1 MEGKRPV
8 KFSKARPEESL
19 GYMFWLTSNLWQ
31 RKMVKALKST
41 GLTLVQLVLLAGV
54 AWLEKEAEEITQVR
68 LARQAKTDVMMTSQV
83 LRKLESKGLVS
94 KRPSESDTRSNVI
107 MLTEKGAEK
116 VAKSLEIAE
125 NVDSDFFRSLRGN
138 HNEFLLELGALTKA
152 NDPKEVK

>member
-1 MEGKRPV
+1 LESKRLV

-19 GYMFWLTSNLWQ
+19 GYMFWVTSNLWQ
-31 RKMVKALKST
+31 RKMVKALKPT

-54 AWLEKEAEEITQVR
+54 AWLEKEGEEITQVR

-94 KRPSESDTRSNVI
+94 KTPSESDTRSNVI

-138 HNEFLLELGALTKA
+138 YSEFLLELGALTKA
-152 NDPKEVK
+152 NGPKEVK

>member
-1 MEGKRPV
+1 LESKRLV

-19 GYMFWLTSNLWQ
+19 GYMFWVTSNLWQ
-31 RKMVKALKST
+31 RKMVKALKPT

-54 AWLEKEAEEITQVR
+54 AWLEKEGEEITQVR

-107 MLTEKGAEK
+107 VLTEKGAEK
-116 VAKSLEIAE
+116 VAKALGIAE

-138 HNEFLLELGALTKA
+138 YSEFLLELGALTKA
-152 NDPKEVK
+152 NSPKK

>member
-1 MEGKRPV
+1 LEGKRLV

-19 GYMFWLTSNLWQ
+19 GYMFWVTSNLWQ
-31 RKMVKALKST
+31 RKMVKALKPT
-41 GLTLVQLVLLAGV
+41 GLTLVQLVLLAAV

-94 KRPSESDTRSNVI
+94 KTPSESDTRSNVI

-116 VAKSLEIAE
+116 VAKALKIAE

-138 HNEFLLELGALTKA
+138 YSEFLLELGALTKA
-152 NDPKEVK
+152 NGPKEVK

>member
-1 MEGKRPV
+1 LESKRLV

-31 RKMVKALKST
+31 RKMVKALKPT

-54 AWLEKEAEEITQVR
+54 AWLERKAEPITQVR

-83 LRKLESKGLVS
+83 LRKLESRGLVS
-94 KRPSESDTRSNVI
+94 KRTGESDTRSNVI

-116 VAKSLEIAE
+116 VAKALGIAE
-125 NVDSDFFRSLRGN
+125 KVDSDFFRSLRGN
-138 HNEFLLELGALTKA
+138 YGEFLLELGALTKA
-152 NDPKEVK
+152 NGPEGVK

>member
-1 MEGKRPV
+1 
-8 KFSKARPEESL
+8 
-19 GYMFWLTSNLWQ
+19 MFWVTSNLWQ
-31 RKMVKALKST
+31 RKMVKALKPT

-54 AWLEKEAEEITQVR
+54 AWLEKEGEEITQVR

-94 KRPSESDTRSNVI
+94 KTPSESDTRSNVV

-138 HNEFLLELGALTKA
+138 YSEFLLELGALTKA
-152 NDPKEVK
+152 NGPKEVK

>member
-1 MEGKRPV
+1 LDSKRLV

-31 RKMVKALKST
+31 RKMVKALKPT

-54 AWLEKEAEEITQVR
+54 AWLEKEPEEITQVR

-94 KRPSESDTRSNVI
+94 KRPSETDTRSNVI

-116 VAKSLEIAE
+116 VAKALGIAE

-138 HNEFLLELGALTKA
+138 HSEFLLELGALTKA
-152 NDPKEVK
+152 NGPEEVK

>member
-116 VAKSLEIAE
+116 VAKALEIAE

>member
-31 RKMVKALKST
+31 RKMVKALKPT

-116 VAKSLEIAE
+116 VAKALGIAE
-125 NVDSDFFRSLRGN
+125 NVDSGFFRSLRGN

>member
-1 MEGKRPV
+1 LEGKRLV

-31 RKMVKALKST
+31 RKMVKALKPT

-54 AWLEKEAEEITQVR
+54 AWLERGGEPITQVR
-68 LARQAKTDVMMTSQV
+68 LSRQAKTDVMMTSQV

-94 KRPSESDTRSNVI
+94 RRSSESDTRSNII

-116 VAKSLEIAE
+116 VAKVLGIAE
-125 NVDSDFFRSLRGN
+125 SVDSAFFRSLRGN
-138 HNEFLLELGALTKA
+138 SSEFLLELGALTRA
-152 NDPKEVK
+152 NSPEEMK

>member
-1 MEGKRPV
+1 MESKRLV

-19 GYMFWLTSNLWQ
+19 GYMFWVTSNLWQ
-31 RKMVKALKST
+31 RKMVKALKPT

-54 AWLEKEAEEITQVR
+54 AWLEKEGEEITQVR

-107 MLTEKGAEK
+107 MLTGKGAEK
-116 VAKSLEIAE
+116 VAKALEIAE

-138 HNEFLLELGALTKA
+138 YSEFLLELEALTKA
-152 NDPKEVK
+152 NGPEK

>member
-1 MEGKRPV
+1 MESKRLV

-19 GYMFWLTSNLWQ
+19 GYMFWVTSNLWQ
-31 RKMVKALKST
+31 RKMVKALKPT

-54 AWLEKEAEEITQVR
+54 AWLEKEGEEITQVR

-94 KRPSESDTRSNVI
+94 KTPSESDTRSNVI

>member
-1 MEGKRPV
+1 MESKRLV

-31 RKMVKALKST
+31 RKMVKALKPM
-41 GLTLVQLVLLAGV
+41 GLTPVQLVLLAGV
-54 AWLEKEAEEITQVR
+54 AWLEREAEPITQVR

-94 KRPSESDTRSNVI
+94 KRLSESDTRSNVVK
-107 MLTEKGAEK
+107 LTEKGAEK
-116 VAKSLEIAE
+116 VAKALGIAE

-138 HNEFLLELGALTKA
+138 HGEFLLELGALTKA
-152 NDPKEVK
+152 NGPEEVK